1 MWNIIRT
8 WEYETVIKASEMFQ
22 PVSGDD
28 ACIHCN
34 GKGYDIQDNN
44 CDYCDGTGVDDGN

>member
-1 MWNIIRT
+1 M
-8 WEYETVIKASEMFQ
+8 Q

-44 CDYCDGTGVDDGN
+44 CDYCDGTGRDNDQ